1 MPIPSTFFR
10 RARPLPTSC
19 DPFLFSLALPA
30 SRVLTLAAACTRSRN
45 SITPVRGHCALITP
59 PVNYA
64 GPNAFRRTYGSAS
77 CYQVT
82 TPAAGNVI
90 GIGWVL
96 AEKFGI
102 GQKKEFVG
110 VTDDSVVL
118 PKMKECAS
126 ARGCSTAPHEKANG
140 G

>member
-1 MPIPSTFFR
+1 
-10 RARPLPTSC
+10 LPTSC

-82 TPAAGNVI
+82 TPAAGNV
-90 GIGWVL
+90 
-96 AEKFGI
+96 
-102 GQKKEFVG
+102 
-110 VTDDSVVL
+110 TDDSVVL

-126 ARGCSTAPHEKANG
+126 ARGCSTAPHEKGNG